1 MLCRIAL
8 LLSIAGSIAAQQPSA
23 QGRRLAL
30 VVANA
35 GYQKLPGLS
44 TAATDAEL
52 MTAALKR
59 AGFAVTQAEMRF
71 TDFKKAYEQP
81 FLNNIQPGDTVV
93 FYYAGYAVQVADDDS
108 YLLPVD
114 FEPMSPQDMEDRS
127 YRLGRMFDGLE
138 MSKAGLKI
146 VIVEA
151 GTAIDSPVP
160 GTSPGLMAPERV
172 SKDTLVAYSTSP
184 GQTIPKATAR
194 SDSFTQT
201 LAGKLAQPGLRILD
215 VFRDTRREIAASPGG
230 GQVPFLQDDVV
241 QNDFEFTP
249 ELTVTPSLLTFRSPR
264 WNEKPGAQTLRIY
277 ADGRSIGFT
286 AVVPPA
292 DKWLS
297 VTPTGGMTPAV
308 DAPNVTVS
316 VDPAGL
322 APGATYASEIAITAA
337 GLDGTAPPKMAI
349 VSYTVPPKPPP
360 PALVP
365 HPNRRDREEYILI
378 PSGDFQMGCV
388 PADERCKRDETPRHP
403 VKITK
408 AFWMGRNEVEVN
420 SWRRYIES
428 NGLKKMPPWPLWPN
442 SHEGDLPIVN
452 VSWENARDY
461 CAWAGGRLPTE
472 AEWEYAARAGVDD
485 EVYPLNDENGRDK
498 ANFFGKHGNDT
509 WEYTAPVRRFDA
521 NRFGLYDMAGNVW
534 EWVSDFYAPDYYAHS
549 PEADPR
555 GPAEGKQHVR
565 RGGSFD
571 SDPSQHLRISLREEF
586 EKAVNNVGFR
596 CVLDDTSE
604 THKLLDLQ

>member
-8 LLSIAGSIAAQQPSA
+8 LLSIAGSIAAQQPPSP
-23 QGRRLAL
+23 GRRLAL

-35 GYQKLPGLS
+35 RYQKLPGLT
-44 TAATDAEL
+44 TATNDAEL

-59 AGFAVTQAEMRF
+59 AGFVVTQAEMRF
-71 TDFKKAYEQP
+71 SDFKRAYEQP
-81 FLNNIQPGDTVV
+81 FLSNIQRGDTVV
-93 FYYAGYAVQVADDDS
+93 FYYAGYSVQVAGDDS

-114 FEPMSPQDMEDRS
+114 FEPQSPKDMEDRS

-138 MSKAGLKI
+138 MSKAELKI

-151 GTAIDSPVP
+151 GTAIGTAVP
-160 GTSPGLMAPERV
+160 GTSPGLIAPEHV
-172 SKDTLVAYSTSP
+172 SRDTLVAYSTSP
-184 GQTIPKATAR
+184 GQTIPRTTAT
-194 SDSFTQT
+194 SDLFTRT
-201 LAGKLAQPGLRILD
+201 LAGKFAQPGLRILD
-215 VFRDTRREIAASPGG
+215 VFRDTRREIAASPGMS
-230 GQVPFLQDDVV
+230 QVPFLQDDVV

-249 ELTVTPSLLTFRSPR
+249 ELTVTPSLLTFHSPK
-264 WNEKPGAQTLRIY
+264 WNETPGAQTLRVY
-277 ADGRSIGFT
+277 ADGRSIGFK

-297 VTPTGGMTPAV
+297 VKPVDGTTPAY
-308 DAPNVTVS
+308 DTPSVTVS
-316 VDPAGL
+316 VNPAGL
-322 APGATYASEIAITAA
+322 TPGATYTSEIAITAA
-337 GLDGTAPPKMAI
+337 GSDRTALPKTV
-349 VSYTVPPKPPP
+349 VSYTIPPKPLP

-365 HPNRRDREEYILI
+365 EPNRRDREEYVLI
-378 PSGDFQMGCV
+378 PPGDFQMGCV
-388 PADERCKRDETPRHP
+388 PADDRCRKDETPRHP

-408 AFWMGRNEVEVN
+408 AFWMGRNEVQVN

-428 NGLKKMPPWPLWPN
+428 SGQKKMPPWPLWPN

-472 AEWEYAARAGVDD
+472 AEWEYAARAGAED
-485 EVYPLNDENGRDK
+485 EVYPLNDENSRDK
-498 ANFFGKHGNDT
+498 ANFFGKKGNDT
-509 WEYTAPVRRFDA
+509 YEFTAPVRKFDA

-534 EWVSDFYAPDYYAHS
+534 EWVSDVYAPDYYSHS
-549 PEADPR
+549 PEVDPG

-571 SDPSQHLRISLREEF
+571 SDPSQHLRISLRDGF
-586 EKAVNNVGFR
+586 DKAVNNVGFR
-596 CVLDDTSE
+596 CVLDDTPE
-604 THKLLDLQ
+604 THKLLDLK